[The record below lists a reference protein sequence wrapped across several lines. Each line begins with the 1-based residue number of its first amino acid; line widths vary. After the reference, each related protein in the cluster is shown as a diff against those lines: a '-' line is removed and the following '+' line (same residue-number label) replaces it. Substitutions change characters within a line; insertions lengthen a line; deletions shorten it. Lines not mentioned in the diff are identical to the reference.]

1 MPDQSG
7 NHLKQRNRLLEAIL
21 PHVAFDGWTDAALQ
35 AGAADAGL
43 DEIEI
48 DRFFPG
54 GAREIAICFS
64 DWADQQM
71 LDALSSREIDGLKLR
86 ERVAL
91 AVRLRFEVL
100 APHRETIRRTIAF
113 LSLPGNISRTGKAV
127 YNTVDAIWHAV
138 GDRSSDF
145 SFYTKR
151 ALLAGVITTTTL
163 FWLNDDSEDSA
174 ASWAFLDRRIA
185 DVMKIPALR
194 SRLEKVVCR
203 LPDPFEILRAARA
216 RAR

>member
-1 MPDQSG
+1 MPDQAE
-7 NHLKQRNRLLEAIL
+7 NRLQQRNRLLEAIL

-43 DEIEI
+43 EAVEV

-54 GAREIAICFS
+54 GAREIAAYFS

-71 LDALSSREIDGLKLR
+71 LEALSSQEIDGLKLR

-91 AVRLRFEVL
+91 AARLRLEAL
-100 APHRETIRRTIAF
+100 ALHRETVRRTIGY
-113 LSLPGNISRTGKAV
+113 LSLPGNISRAGRGV
-127 YNTVDAIWHAV
+127 YKTVDAIWYAV

-151 ALLAGVITTTTL
+151 ALLAGVMTTTTL
-163 FWLNDDSEDSA
+163 FWLNDESQDSA
-174 ASWAFLDRRIA
+174 DSWAFLDRRIA
-185 DVMKIPALR
+185 DVMKIPAVR
-194 SRLEKVVCR
+194 SRFEKLACR
-203 LPDPFEILRAARA
+203 LPDPFKLLRTVRTRA
-216 RAR
+216 R

>member
-1 MPDQSG
+1 MPKQSD
-7 NHLKQRNRLLEAIL
+7 NRALQRNRLLQAIL
-21 PHVAFDGWTDAALQ
+21 PHVAFDGWTDVALQ

-43 DEIEI
+43 DEVEI

-54 GAREIAICFS
+54 GVREIANCFS

-71 LDALSSREIDGLKLR
+71 LEALSSQDTDDLKLR
-86 ERVAL
+86 ARVAL
-91 AVRLRFEVL
+91 AVRLRLEAL
-100 APHRETIRRTIAF
+100 TPHRETVRRTIAF
-113 LSLPGNISRTGKAV
+113 LSLPGNISRAGKGV
-127 YNTVDAIWHAV
+127 YNTVDVIWYAV

-163 FWLNDDSEDSA
+163 FWLNDDSKDSA
-174 ASWAFLDRRIA
+174 DTWAFLDRRIS

-203 LPDPFEILRAARA
+203 LPDPFKILRAVRA
-216 RAR
+216 R